1 MNEECLICGAPLV
14 YLEEEQWME
23 CAVCH
28 KKVESRACCEADA
41 YGEQISACGAPF
53 SECNGSEEGDRH
65 NHAEH
70 DDEHAKV
77 MPDNTQVVE

>member
-28 KKVESRACCEADA
+28 KKVKSRAYCEAGHFVCDTCHTS
-41 YGEQISACGAPF
+41 GM
-53 SECNGSEEGDRH
+53 D
-65 NHAEH
+65 
-70 DDEHAKV
+70 
-77 MPDNTQVVE
+77 